1 MNLVTMD
8 YFIALA
14 EERSF
19 TRAAERLNVTQQTLS
34 AHIAG
39 VERELGVKLV
49 NRKVPLT
56 LTNAGDRFLTY
67 ARRFQATKRTL
78 DQEFLDI
85 AQDERGL
92 LGIGIAATRG
102 HMILPEALSVF
113 QGAHPG
119 INALVMEGENQEL
132 IEFLREGR
140 VDLVVASVPH
150 DLSGFVVHHLYDEHV
165 VLLLSEELL
174 ERVVVESGIPVDE
187 AVSRLHDDGDLSVLG
202 KCPFM
207 LLGERDEPGQTA
219 RRLLARSGVRPWV
232 RVRSTNSETLVD
244 LASKGVGA
252 CFVPIRQVRATFG
265 DGEGS
270 GMVAL
275 DLGPDSTISIDV
287 AWRDG
292 EHVWSVIE
300 SFYETLHGLFAED

>member
-1 MNLVTMD
+1 MNLATMD

-19 TRAAERLNVTQQTLS
+19 TRAAERLHVTQQTLS
-34 AHIAG
+34 AHIANI
-39 VERELGVKLV
+39 ERELGVQLV

-67 ARRFQATKRTL
+67 ARRFQATKRAL

-85 AQDERGL
+85 ANDERGL

-102 HMILPEALSVF
+102 HMLLPSALSVF
-113 QGAHPG
+113 QEAHPG
-119 INALVMEGENQEL
+119 INALIMEGENQEL

-140 VDLVVASVPH
+140 VDMVVASVPH
-150 DLSGFVVHHLYDEHV
+150 DFSGFVVHHLYDENI
-165 VLLLSEELL
+165 VLLLTEGLL
-174 ERVVVESGIPVDE
+174 ERVVAEVGVPAEE
-187 AVSRLHDDGDLSVLG
+187 AVSRLHESGDLSVLG
-202 KCPFM
+202 KCPYM
-207 LLGERDEPGQTA
+207 LLGERDEPGRTA

-252 CFVPIRQVRATFG
+252 CFVPMRQVKATFG
-265 DGEGS
+265 EGGGDGL
-270 GMVAL
+270 VAIE
-275 DLGPDSTISIDV
+275 LGPDATISIDV

-300 SFYETLHGLFAED
+300 SFHKTLRQLYAE

>member
-1 MNLVTMD
+1 MNLATMD

-19 TRAAERLNVTQQTLS
+19 TRAAERLHVTQQTLS
-34 AHIAG
+34 AHIANI
-39 VERELGVKLV
+39 ERELGVQLV

-67 ARRFQATKRTL
+67 ARRFQATKRAL

-85 AQDERGL
+85 ANDERGL

-102 HMILPEALSVF
+102 HMLLPTVLSVF
-113 QGAHPG
+113 QEEHPG
-119 INALVMEGENQEL
+119 INALIMEGENQEL

-140 VDLVVASVPH
+140 VDMVVASVPH
-150 DLSGFVVHHLYDEHV
+150 DFSGFVVHHLYDENI
-165 VLLLSEELL
+165 VLLLTEGLL
-174 ERVVVESGIPVDE
+174 ERVVAEVGVPAEE
-187 AVSRLHDDGDLSVLG
+187 AVSRLHESGDLSVLG

-207 LLGERDEPGQTA
+207 LLGERDEPGRTA

-252 CFVPIRQVRATFG
+252 CFVPMRQVKATFG
-265 DGEGS
+265 EGGGDGLVAIELGS
-270 GMVAL
+270 DA
-275 DLGPDSTISIDV
+275 TISIDV

-292 EHVWSVIE
+292 KHVWSVIE
-300 SFYETLHGLFAED
+300 SFHKTLRQLYAE